1 VSVSGNERGGAHDEA
16 PDDDGFGDE
25 RIDAA
30 VARTAALEARPVGE
44 HVEVYDAVHRI
55 LRDALADPA
64 GSAEAAG

>member
-1 VSVSGNERGGAHDEA
+1 
-16 PDDDGFGDE
+16 
-25 RIDAA
+25 